1 MSCLLDFTELT
12 PAAPVATF
20 MQELNEKKT
29 LSVDQLAIALPNLS
43 CYMSCLPYEQVTKIL
58 IIHFFINE
66 VHKDNTVIFS
76 NNG

>member
-1 MSCLLDFTELT
+1 LLDFNELT

-43 CYMSCLPYEQVTKIL
+43 CYMSCLPYEQVT
-58 IIHFFINE
+58 
-66 VHKDNTVIFS
+66 IF
-76 NNG
+76 GLKGQECKGIAYLQP